1 MNPAAD
7 GAMDGDG
14 FSGSAQLRLGGTD
27 LDVQADLRGQFDP
40 IDGRYHWYGRLDRHD
55 GLTVAMA
62 GQGRAAGV
70 LTTPEGTADCELSD
84 PDPWQRYRVSGI
96 STPPFRSELA
106 DAAGFAAS
114 ATDEGAGTTAAASA
128 ASSAAS
134 ATSAAYSTASAAAP
148 AESAA
153 APAASAAAP
162 AAASRATAASGP
174 AAPGRH
180 ERRPGAH
187 DAADRKTA
195 MTDPGLRGKVAVVTG
210 AARGIGAALAL
221 ELARRGASVA
231 LVGLEPAELAAV
243 AERCAAMSPARAWQ
257 ADVTDRER
265 MSEVAAE
272 VAAHF
277 GGIDVVVAN
286 AGIAIGGPFAD
297 ADPAEF
303 DRVIAVNLVGSATT
317 ARAFLPGLAASAGYF
332 LQIASVAAMAPAAL
346 MGAYCASK
354 SGVEALAHVLRAE
367 VAHRGVAVG
376 VAYLSWTD
384 TDMVRGADA
393 DPVLADM
400 RKRLPWPA
408 NQTAPLD
415 PAIRRLATGIARRS
429 PRIYAQPWI
438 RLLQWLPRGALPAMV
453 SARGAA
459 EVGRVAGRLTETA
472 DQRRRPV
479 GPGGAAGSAAA
490 LEDRTFR

>member
-1 MNPAAD
+1 MSPAAD
-7 GAMDGDG
+7 GPMDSDG
-14 FSGSAQLRLGGTD
+14 FSGPARLRLGSID

-40 IDGRYHWYGRLDRHD
+40 IDGRYHWYGRLERHD
-55 GLTVAMA
+55 GLTAAMA

-70 LTTPEGTADCELSD
+70 LTTPEGRAECELSD
-84 PDPWQRYRVSGI
+84 PDPWQRYRVSGV
-96 STPPFRSELA
+96 STPPFRSELSAAAA
-106 DAAGFAAS
+106 DAGGPATASDPAGR
-114 ATDEGAGTTAAASA
+114 TAAAN
-128 ASSAAS
+128 
-134 ATSAAYSTASAAAP
+134 
-148 AESAA
+148 
-153 APAASAAAP
+153 
-162 AAASRATAASGP
+162 GQ

-180 ERRPGAH
+180 ERRPHSTGA
-187 DAADRKTA
+187 RGQMTA
-195 MTDPGLRGKVAVVTG
+195 KTDPGLRGKVAVVTG

-231 LVGLEPAELAAV
+231 LVGLEPAELSAA
-243 AERCAAMSPARAWQ
+243 AERCAALSPARAWQ
-257 ADVTDRER
+257 ADVTERGR
-265 MSEVAAE
+265 MSQVAAE
-272 VAAHF
+272 IAAHF
-277 GGIDVVVAN
+277 GGIDIVVAN

-317 ARAFLPGLAASAGYF
+317 ARAFLPALAASAGYF
-332 LQIASVAAMAPAAL
+332 LQIASVAAMAPAPL

-376 VAYLSWTD
+376 VAYLCWTD

-400 RKRLPWPA
+400 RRRLPWPA

-415 PAIRRLATGIARRS
+415 PAIARLATGIARRS

-459 EVGRVAGRLTETA
+459 EVARLAVRLNETA

-490 LEDRTFR
+490 LDDRTIR